1 MKKQADDEMEVE
13 QKDADEVEMMRKH
26 WSCSGKRF
34 EVEVLMKL

>member
-26 WSCSGKRF
+26 
-34 EVEVLMKL
+34 